1 MKATLYEALGI
12 SPTASDEDV
21 RASLRRLIRKYYTK
35 TRDGQGNVEEAL
47 RFINHASRILSDP
60 ERRRRYDQE
69 LAVSAGTTEQK
80 VEHVVSHAVA
90 ESGEQTDVREATAD
104 AEPAVA
110 LEASLDAAAIDPA
123 LADEP
128 ELERARTHHPGLTER
143 VAMFG
148 RSPMVTIALCV
159 LFGTFIAAAI
169 SFVTPADTVSVAQ
182 QVLVWATLVLT
193 ALALVY
199 GVVHG
204 VAYLRRRTVPE
215 APALQPQTDLA
226 ILNWRRE
233 KSVFMG
239 TNQPQ
244 EDASWIFQ
252 LRMAELERA
261 KSGRTSEPRPW
272 HRLAARLFDYAIWGM
287 SLALLL
293 SELRGMHVIS
303 DAAGFALG
311 HPLFAPVIITAT
323 WIPVEA
329 LLMAALG
336 STPGKWLFGI
346 YLQFAISDAYA
357 RRDTQ
362 AQLMAALR
370 RAFRVWWEGI
380 ACGFPL
386 LAPVLVAVAYEKLTQ
401 NQETDWDFAQDVLVT
416 HGPPGVLKSVTGT
429 CGLAAMLWLY
439 GVAWHQPMA
448 DSIDWARAS
457 VADALPSAE
466 QLKGRLAADGGAI
479 GGISLPSLPSI
490 GVPSLGAAGTPVAAP
505 PPGAPIDP
513 SLDAQFAE
521 RKARVAALRSEGPR
535 LLRSGNYRRAAEL
548 CRAWTEL
555 ELGSSDAWRCLGE
568 ALQAQGLHQDA
579 VGAFRKAKQYDPAD
593 RTLDAEIERS
603 QQGIVADFLR
613 RHGR

>member
-90 ESGEQTDVREATAD
+90 ESGEQTDVREATAG

-128 ELERARTHHPGLTER
+128 ERERARTHHPGLTER

-148 RSPMVTIALCV
+148 RSPVVTIALCI

-169 SFVTPADTVSVAQ
+169 SFVTPADTISVAQ

-193 ALALVY
+193 ALAVVY

-272 HRLAARLFDYAIWGM
+272 HRLAARLFDCAIWGM

-370 RAFRVWWEGI
+370 RAFRVWWEGM

-386 LAPVLVAVAYEKLTQ
+386 LAPVLIAVAYEKLTQ

-416 HGPPGVLKSVTGT
+416 HGPPGVLKSVTGA

-466 QLKGRLAADGGAI
+466 RLKGSLAADGGRI

-490 GVPSLGAAGTPVAAP
+490 GVPSLGAAGTPAAGP

-535 LLRSGNYRRAAEL
+535 LLRSGNFRRAAEL

-555 ELGSSDAWRCLGE
+555 ELGSADAWRCLGE
-568 ALQAQGLHQDA
+568 ALQAQGLHQEA
-579 VGAFRKAKQYDPAD
+579 VNAFRKAKQYDPAD